1 MTLDLK
7 QSNAADLREVLR
19 KAALKSAEV
28 KATKVVEASKEST
41 NNGKAAPK
49 TDFKKEAPS
58 KQEAKNDIEDMF
70 KEVNEKAPPSAK
82 I

>member
-1 MTLDLK
+1 MK

-28 KATKVVEASKEST
+28 KATKVVEASKESP

-49 TDFKKEAPS
+49 TDVKKEAPS
-58 KQEAKNDIEDMF
+58 KQVKNDIEDMF
-70 KEVNEKAPPSAK
+70 KEANEKAPPPAK